1 MHLAE
6 ELQKD
11 GDLLVQESLVEV
23 ICDTSF
29 LIHLA
34 TRKIKNID
42 SVNTEIGQIQFVVPS
57 VVLNELRKL
66 SKTQK
71 KKQDAVTTLEF
82 ARNLKTTEMSGKFAD
97 QAIIERVRK
106 RGGIIATLDSEL
118 KNKIKSL
125 NGSVMSFSSDK
136 IVLES

>member
-1 MHLAE
+1 M
-6 ELQKD
+6 
-11 GDLLVQESLVEV
+11 VEV

-82 ARNLKTTEMSGKFAD
+82 ARNLKTTQMSGKFAD

-106 RGGIIATLDSEL
+106 RGGIIATVDNEL

-125 NGSVMSFSSDK
+125 GGTIMSFSSDK

>member
-1 MHLAE
+1 M
-6 ELQKD
+6 
-11 GDLLVQESLVEV
+11 VEV

-34 TRKIKNID
+34 THKIKNLD

-57 VVLNELRKL
+57 VVLSELEKL
-66 SKTQK
+66 SKTQD
-71 KKQDAVTTLEF
+71 KKQDAITTLEF
-82 ARNLKTTEMSGKFAD
+82 AQNLKTIEMSGKFAD
-97 QAIIERVRK
+97 QAIIDHVRNH
-106 RGGIIATLDSEL
+106 GGITATMDKEL

-125 NGSVMSFSSDK
+125 NGSVISFSNDK

>member
-1 MHLAE
+1 
-6 ELQKD
+6 
-11 GDLLVQESLVEV
+11 LVEV

-29 LIHLA
+29 LIHLS

-57 VVLNELRKL
+57 PVLNELRKL

-71 KKQDAVTTLEF
+71 KKQDAITTLEF
-82 ARNLKTTEMSGKFAD
+82 AQNLKTIEMSGKFAD
-97 QAIIERVRK
+97 QAIIDHVRNH
-106 RGGIIATLDSEL
+106 GGITATMDKEL

-125 NGSVMSFSSDK
+125 NGSVMSFSNDK

>member
-1 MHLAE
+1 MV
-6 ELQKD
+6 D
-11 GDLLVQESLVEV
+11 V

-29 LIHLA
+29 LIHLS

-57 VVLNELRKL
+57 VVLSELERL
-66 SKTQK
+66 SKTQD
-71 KKQDAVTTLEF
+71 KKQDAITTLEF
-82 ARNLKTTEMSGKFAD
+82 AQNLKTIEMSGKFAD
-97 QAIIERVRK
+97 QAIIDYVRNH
-106 RGGIIATLDSEL
+106 GGITATMDKEL

-125 NGSVMSFSSDK
+125 NGSVMSFSNDK

>member
-1 MHLAE
+1 M
-6 ELQKD
+6 
-11 GDLLVQESLVEV
+11 VEV

-57 VVLNELRKL
+57 VVLGELERL
-66 SKTQK
+66 SKTEEK
-71 KKQDAVTTLEF
+71 RQDATTTLEF
-82 ARNLKTTEMSGKFAD
+82 AQNLKTVEMSGKFAD
-97 QAIIERVRK
+97 QAIIDHIRNN
-106 RGGIIATLDSEL
+106 GGMAATMDKEL
-118 KNKIKSL
+118 KDKIKSL
-125 NGSVMSFSSDK
+125 GGSVMSFSNDK

>member
-1 MHLAE
+1 M
-6 ELQKD
+6 
-11 GDLLVQESLVEV
+11 VEV

-29 LIHLA
+29 LIHLS
-34 TRKIKNID
+34 THKIKNID

-57 VVLNELRKL
+57 PVLNELKKL

-71 KKQDAVTTLEF
+71 KKQDAITTLEF
-82 ARNLKTTEMSGKFAD
+82 ARNLKTTQMSGKFAD
-97 QAIIERVRK
+97 QAIIDHVRNH
-106 RGGIIATLDSEL
+106 GGITATMDKEL

-125 NGSVMSFSSDK
+125 GGSVMSFSNDK

>member
-1 MHLAE
+1 M
-6 ELQKD
+6 
-11 GDLLVQESLVEV
+11 VEV

-29 LIHLA
+29 LIHLS

-57 VVLNELRKL
+57 AVLNELRKL

-71 KKQDAVTTLEF
+71 KKQDAITTLEF
-82 ARNLKTTEMSGKFAD
+82 AQNLKTIEMSGKFAD
-97 QAIIERVRK
+97 QAIIDHVRNH
-106 RGGIIATLDSEL
+106 GGITATMDKEL
-118 KNKIKSL
+118 KNKIKKL
-125 NGSVMSFSSDK
+125 GGSVMSFSNDK

>member
-1 MHLAE
+1 M
-6 ELQKD
+6 
-11 GDLLVQESLVEV
+11 VEV

-29 LIHLA
+29 LIHLS

-42 SVNTEIGQIQFVVPS
+42 SVNAEIGQIQFVVPS
-57 VVLNELRKL
+57 AVLNELRKL

-71 KKQDAVTTLEF
+71 KKQDAITTLEF
-82 ARNLKTTEMSGKFAD
+82 AQNLKTIEMSGKFAD
-97 QAIIERVRK
+97 QAIIDHVRNH
-106 RGGIIATLDSEL
+106 GGITATMDKEL

-125 NGSVMSFSSDK
+125 GGSVMSFSNDK

>member
-1 MHLAE
+1 M
-6 ELQKD
+6 
-11 GDLLVQESLVEV
+11 VEV
-23 ICDTSF
+23 FCDTSF

-57 VVLNELRKL
+57 VVLAELEKL
-66 SKTQK
+66 SKTED
-71 KKQDAVTTLEF
+71 KKQDATTTLEF
-82 ARNLKTTEMSGKFAD
+82 VQNLKTIEISGKFAD
-97 QAIIERVRK
+97 QAIIDHIRNH
-106 RGGIIATLDSEL
+106 GGMTATMDKEL

-125 NGSVMSFSSDK
+125 NGSIISFSNDK

>member
-1 MHLAE
+1 
-6 ELQKD
+6 
-11 GDLLVQESLVEV
+11 LVEV

-29 LIHLA
+29 LIHLS
-34 TRKIKNID
+34 TRKIKNLD
-42 SVNTEIGQIQFVVPS
+42 SVNTEIGQIQIVVPS
-57 VVLNELRKL
+57 AVLNELKKL
-66 SKTQK
+66 SRIPK

-106 RGGIIATLDSEL
+106 RGGIIATIDNEL
-118 KNKIKSL
+118 KNNIKSL
-125 NGSVMSFSSDK
+125 GGSVMSLSNDK

>member
-1 MHLAE
+1 M
-6 ELQKD
+6 
-11 GDLLVQESLVEV
+11 VEV

-57 VVLNELRKL
+57 VVLAELGRL
-66 SKTQK
+66 SKTEE
-71 KKQDAVTTLEF
+71 KKQDATTTLEF
-82 ARNLKTTEMSGKFAD
+82 AQNLKTIEMSGKFAD
-97 QAIIERVRK
+97 QAIIEHVRNH
-106 RGGIIATLDSEL
+106 GGMAATMHNKL

-125 NGSVMSFSSDK
+125 NGSIISFSNDK

>member
-1 MHLAE
+1 M
-6 ELQKD
+6 
-11 GDLLVQESLVEV
+11 VEV

-106 RGGIIATLDSEL
+106 RGGIIATVDNEL
-118 KNKIKSL
+118 KSKIKSL

>member
-1 MHLAE
+1 M
-6 ELQKD
+6 
-11 GDLLVQESLVEV
+11 VEV

-57 VVLNELRKL
+57 VVLGELERL
-66 SKTQK
+66 SKTEE
-71 KKQDAVTTLEF
+71 KKQDATTTLEF
-82 ARNLKTTEMSGKFAD
+82 AQNLKTIEISGKFAD
-97 QAIIERVRK
+97 QAIIDHVRNH
-106 RGGIIATLDSEL
+106 GSMTATMDKEL

-125 NGSVMSFSSDK
+125 NGSIISFSNDK

>member
-1 MHLAE
+1 M
-6 ELQKD
+6 
-11 GDLLVQESLVEV
+11 VEV

-42 SVNTEIGQIQFVVPS
+42 SVNTEIGKIQFVVPS

-71 KKQDAVTTLEF
+71 KKQDAITTLEF
-82 ARNLKTTEMSGKFAD
+82 VRNLKTTQMSGNFAD
-97 QAIIERVRK
+97 QVIIERVRK
-106 RGGIIATLDSEL
+106 RGGIIATIDNEL

-125 NGSVMSFSSDK
+125 GGSVMSFSNDK

>member
-1 MHLAE
+1 M
-6 ELQKD
+6 
-11 GDLLVQESLVEV
+11 VEV

-57 VVLNELRKL
+57 VVLAELDKL
-66 SKTQK
+66 SKNQE
-71 KKQDAVTTLEF
+71 KKQDATATLEF
-82 ARNLKTTEMSGKFAD
+82 TQNLKTIEMPGKFAD
-97 QAIIERVRK
+97 QAIIEHVRNH
-106 RGGIIATLDSEL
+106 GGMIATMDKEL
-118 KNKIKSL
+118 KNKTKSL
-125 NGSVMSFSSDK
+125 NGSIISFSNDK

>member
-1 MHLAE
+1 M
-6 ELQKD
+6 
-11 GDLLVQESLVEV
+11 VEV

-29 LIHLA
+29 LIHLS
-34 TRKIKNID
+34 TRKIKNLD

-57 VVLNELRKL
+57 VVLSELEKL
-66 SKTQK
+66 SKTQDK
-71 KKQDAVTTLEF
+71 KHDAITTLEF
-82 ARNLKTTEMSGKFAD
+82 AQNLKTIEMSGKFAD

-106 RGGIIATLDSEL
+106 RGGIIATLDNEL

-125 NGSVMSFSSDK
+125 GGSVMSFSNDK

>member
-1 MHLAE
+1 
-6 ELQKD
+6 
-11 GDLLVQESLVEV
+11 LVEV

-71 KKQDAVTTLEF
+71 NLHDSITTLEF
-82 ARNLKTTEMSGKFAD
+82 ARSLKTTEMSG
-97 QAIIERVRK
+97 
-106 RGGIIATLDSEL
+106 
-118 KNKIKSL
+118 
-125 NGSVMSFSSDK
+125 
-136 IVLES
+136 